1 MTSPAI
7 IIAVFA
13 ALAALLFACDSSTS
27 TVDRKLR
34 TESQVKLDEN
44 AQRILKEREQLKS
57 DCRTNQVLH
66 QKKYQNLF
74 AKKMYWE
81 AASEIRVCAEAL
93 ESAEQ
98 RSLVA
103 TAEVNYY
110 KGEIENPKVSAGDRA
125 NAVERLIRDY
135 PKEGK
140 KYETTLAKLQS
151 AANRET
157 QAKDSKLKKSK
168 GVHIGMTPEEVVAS
182 SWGKPEKINRTTYAN
197 STKEQ
202 WVYGSGNYLY
212 FDDGKLSAIQ
222 N

>member
-27 TVDRKLR
+27 TSTVDRKLR
-34 TESQVKLDEN
+34 TERQVKLDEN
-44 AQRILKEREQLKS
+44 AQRLLKEREQLKS
-57 DCRTNQVLH
+57 DCRTNQALH
-66 QKKYQNLF
+66 QKKYQTLV

-110 KGEIENPKVSAGDRA
+110 KGEIENQKVSAG
-125 NAVERLIRDY
+125 
-135 PKEGK
+135 K
-140 KYETTLAKLQS
+140 
-151 AANRET
+151 
-157 QAKDSKLKKSK
+157 
-168 GVHIGMTPEEVVAS
+168 
-182 SWGKPEKINRTTYAN
+182 
-197 STKEQ
+197 
-202 WVYGSGNYLY
+202 
-212 FDDGKLSAIQ
+212 
-222 N
+222 